1 MKTAT
6 YQDAIAALKSEVK
19 RRRKSATGSRQRGYP
34 LDARNMDEIAGG
46 IEFAAIL
53 LEQLAAPKEG

>member
-1 MKTAT
+1 MKTIT

-19 RRRKSATGSRQRGYP
+19 RRRKSSTSSRQRGFA
-34 LDARNMDEIAGG
+34 LDARNMDEITGG

-53 LEQLAAPKEG
+53 LEKLTEDSE